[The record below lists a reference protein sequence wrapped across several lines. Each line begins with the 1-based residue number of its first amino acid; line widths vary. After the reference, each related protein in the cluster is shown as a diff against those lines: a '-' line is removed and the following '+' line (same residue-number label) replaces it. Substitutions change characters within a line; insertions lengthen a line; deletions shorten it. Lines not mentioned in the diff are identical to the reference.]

1 MVSPLQTDVWAGT
14 SRIGFHIILKKALKT
29 ALLIVLGVWI
39 SLYIGIQFLEPSND
53 RDWVEYEKTLASADI
68 YDTAVHI
75 HNIRNFR
82 YQSEEDY
89 TAGYYDKIF
98 SLDNLKSLDYVV
110 EPFEGYGGA
119 AHVFVSFGFDDGE
132 YVSISAEIRK
142 ERGETFSALAGI
154 LRQYEIIYVIA
165 DERDII
171 DLRANIRKDPVR
183 IYPIKATPDQARM
196 MFLSMLRRAN
206 HLVSNPE
213 FYNTL
218 TNSCAL
224 NIIRHANQVV
234 DEPIPYG
241 YKVFFPAF
249 SGRLAY
255 QLGMIDTD
263 LAFVEAQTKFLIN
276 QRAERYRGHPDF
288 SIKIRGDP

>member
-1 MVSPLQTDVWAGT
+1 M
-14 SRIGFHIILKKALKT
+14 KKALKA
-29 ALLIVLGVWI
+29 ALLIILGVWI

-53 RDWVEYEKTLASADI
+53 RDWAEYEKTLAFADI
-68 YDTAVHI
+68 NDTGVHI

-82 YQSEEDY
+82 YQSEEGY
-89 TAGYYDKIF
+89 TAGYYDKICL
-98 SLDNLKSLDYVV
+98 LDSLKSVDYVV
-110 EPFEGYGGA
+110 EPFTGYKGV
-119 AHVFVSFGFDDGE
+119 AHVFVSFGFDNGE
-132 YVSISAEIRK
+132 YVSISVEIRK
-142 ERGETFSALAGI
+142 ERGETFSVLAGI
-154 LRQYEIIYVIA
+154 LRQYEIMYVIA

-183 IYPIKATPDQARM
+183 IYPIKATPDQART

-206 HLVSNPE
+206 HLVNHPE

-218 TNSCAL
+218 TNNCAL
-224 NIIRHANQVV
+224 NVIQHANQIV

-263 LAFVEAQTKFLIN
+263 LTFVEAKARFLIN
-276 QRAERYRGHPDF
+276 QRSERYRGHPDF
-288 SIKIRGDP
+288 SLKIRGHP

>member
-1 MVSPLQTDVWAGT
+1 M
-14 SRIGFHIILKKALKT
+14 HIKLKKALKAT
-29 ALLIVLGVWI
+29 LLIMLVVWI

-53 RDWVEYEKTLASADI
+53 RDWVEYEKTLAFADI
-68 YDTAVHI
+68 YDTGVHI
-75 HNIRNFR
+75 YNIRNFR

-98 SLDNLKSLDYVV
+98 LLDSLKSVDYVV
-110 EPFEGYGGA
+110 EPFTGYKGA
-119 AHVFVSFGFDDGE
+119 AHVFVSFGFDNGE
-132 YVSISAEIRK
+132 YVSISVEIRK
-142 ERGETFSALAGI
+142 ERGETFSVLAGI
-154 LRQYEIIYVIA
+154 LRQFEIIYVIA

-183 IYPIKATPDQARM
+183 IYPIKATRDQART

-206 HLVSNPE
+206 HLVSHPE

-218 TNSCAL
+218 TNNCAL
-224 NIIRHANQVV
+224 NVIQHANQIV

-263 LAFVEAQTKFLIN
+263 LTFVEAKAKFLIN

-288 SIKIRGDP
+288 SLKIRGHP